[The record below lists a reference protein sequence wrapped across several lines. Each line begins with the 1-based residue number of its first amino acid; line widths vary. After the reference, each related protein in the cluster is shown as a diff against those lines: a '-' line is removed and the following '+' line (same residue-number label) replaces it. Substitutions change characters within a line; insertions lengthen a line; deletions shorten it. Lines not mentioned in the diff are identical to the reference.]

1 MAEKLTRR
9 QWNRTLLQ
17 RQHLLDRVDED
28 AIEVLDRCVG
38 LQSQDPRAAFF
49 GLHSRIEGFD
59 PAELDDLL
67 TEREVVRMALLR
79 STVFLV
85 DAQDARWIRAL
96 AQPAI
101 TTELERYQAPRLV
114 SADPTRVIADA
125 ADLLAGRELRG
136 SVLGAELEKRHPGE
150 SPSVLTAIAR
160 CGLPLVQ
167 VPPRGLWRGRGSV
180 TYRLFDEWVGPG
192 EPAVE
197 GDEARKDLIRLY
209 LRGFGP
215 ATVQGIQTW
224 SGLTRLRPLV
234 EAMEADWELARLTG
248 PDGEELFDLE
258 GLDLTDADA
267 PCAATFLAPYD
278 NVIVAQADRRRI
290 ADDEAYAATWTPN
303 GRSPG
308 FLLVDGFLAGTWRI
322 DADGVVTVDCL
333 RPLSAAERRGVEVER
348 ERLQQFCG

>member
-1 MAEKLTRR
+1 MA
-9 QWNRTLLQ
+9 
-17 RQHLLDRVDED
+17 
-28 AIEVLDRCVG
+28 
-38 LQSQDPRAAFF
+38 
-49 GLHSRIEGFD
+49 
-59 PAELDDLL
+59 
-67 TEREVVRMALLR
+67 
-79 STVFLV
+79 
-85 DAQDARWIRAL
+85 
-96 AQPAI
+96 
-101 TTELERYQAPRLV
+101 
-114 SADPTRVIADA
+114 
-125 ADLLAGRELRG
+125 
-136 SVLGAELEKRHPGE
+136 RH
-150 SPSVLTAIAR
+150 LTALGHR
-160 CGLPLVQ
+160 RFGVL
-167 VPPRGLWRGRGSV
+167 S
-180 TYRLFDEWVGPG
+180 F
-192 EPAVE
+192 
-197 GDEARKDLIRLY
+197 

-322 DADGVVTVDCL
+322 DADGVVTGLRMAVDGNL
-333 RPLSAAERRGVEVER
+333 GAPSAAAGWTR
-348 ERLQQFCG
+348 